1 MWAEWMNDFDLTV
14 TKEDIEEYEKRK
26 VEKGYEK

>member
-1 MWAEWMNDFDLTV
+1 MWAEWMNDFDLTE